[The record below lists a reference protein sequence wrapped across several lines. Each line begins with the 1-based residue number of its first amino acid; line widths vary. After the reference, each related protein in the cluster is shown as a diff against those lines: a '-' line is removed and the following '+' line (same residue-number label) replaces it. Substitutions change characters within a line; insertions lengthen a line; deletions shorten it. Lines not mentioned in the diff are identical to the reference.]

1 MKKFV
6 FKATALA
13 IGALVG
19 GGAFASVNLDT
30 AVTTG
35 TFAKELNYS
44 SVAPGVAIAAGQT
57 ITTKLGF
64 GVSGGQDRYIR
75 VDLGGAK
82 FAAAAAGGNVV
93 NGTLA
98 FANSIVVQG
107 GAIGDGY
114 VIYQVTAAGA
124 GHAQSDALTITLPSL
139 NVTNSNA
146 ANVVA
151 TYSLYE
157 TAVAAVANAT
167 STWLYRNFGDLLKFA
182 TGIKFT
188 LTTNNTTASVEQ
200 SFKKFTPGTTT
211 GATPA
216 TADILTARIG
226 SFTYGVVTGVLN
238 TAGTQVQLEDLVQA
252 TTKATFTGDFGA
264 AGTLGTSTD
273 DCATAPTALTLNTG
287 KTSASFTLP
296 VTGQADTTR
305 ALCYVVTGTTAVST
319 QSVTALLDVTAATA
333 ATTADI
339 AAATIGTID
348 RDGTELQAPLAS
360 IYGSTTNGNR
370 AVLTSQHSID
380 ASVVASAITEDGV
393 TCTGGTTDFTLMAG
407 KQLFINASEVCPTL
421 SAGKTRLALKFIIAA
436 PNNKIS
442 GVYNSYTYDPTTG
455 KVTDMSS
462 YPLLRPG
469 TN

>member
-1 MKKFV
+1 MKKYV
-6 FKATALA
+6 LKATALA

-82 FAAAAAGGNVV
+82 FASAAAGANVV

-114 VIYQVTAAGA
+114 VIYQVTAAPA

-157 TAVAAVANAT
+157 TAVAAVANVT

-200 SFKKFTPGTTT
+200 SFKKFTAGTTT

-216 TADILTARIG
+216 TADVLTARIG

-305 ALCYVVTGTTAVST
+305 ALCYVVTGNTAVSA

-333 ATTADI
+333 ATTSDI

-348 RDGTELQAPLAS
+348 RDGTELQAPFAT
-360 IYGSTTNGNR
+360 IYSGMGNR
-370 AVLTSQHSID
+370 AVLTSQHSAD

-393 TCTGGTTDFTLMAG
+393 TCNVGTTDFTLKAG
-407 KQLFINASEVCPTL
+407 TQLFINAAQVCPTL
-421 SAGKTRLALKFIIAA
+421 SAGTRFALKFIIAA

-442 GVYNSYTYDPTTG
+442 GVYNSYTFDATTG
-455 KVTDMSS
+455 KVTDLSS